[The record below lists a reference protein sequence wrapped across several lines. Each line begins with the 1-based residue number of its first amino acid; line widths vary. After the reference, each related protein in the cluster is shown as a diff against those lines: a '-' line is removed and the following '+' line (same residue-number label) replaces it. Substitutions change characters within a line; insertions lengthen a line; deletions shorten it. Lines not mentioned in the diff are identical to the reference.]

1 MDWSPILITFKL
13 ALITTLALFVVGVP
27 LAYWLSYG
35 KFKMK
40 PAVEALV
47 TMPLVLPP
55 SVLGFYLLVAFGPKY
70 FLGNF
75 LSEYLNINL
84 LFTFEGLIV
93 ASMIYSLPFMV
104 QPIQS
109 ALENLPKSLQES
121 SQLLGKS
128 NFTTLIKV
136 LLPNIKAS
144 VLTSL
149 VLTFTHTVGEF
160 GVVLMIGGSIPGET
174 KLASIAIYEEVEAM
188 NYGAAHTYSFIL
200 FAISFTILLLV
211 YSLNK
216 KAIRVI

>member
-13 ALITTLALFVVGVP
+13 ALITTLALFIVGVP
-27 LAYWLSYG
+27 LAYWLSTG
-35 KFKMK
+35 RFRFK
-40 PAVEALV
+40 PAMEALV

-70 FLGNF
+70 FFGNF

-84 LFTFEGLIV
+84 LFTFEGLVV

-109 ALENLPKSLQES
+109 ALENLPSSLNES
-121 SQLLGKS
+121 SKLLGKS
-128 NFTTLIKV
+128 HFVTLTQV

-144 VLTSL
+144 ILTSI

-174 KLASIAIYEEVEAM
+174 KLASIAIYEEVEAL
-188 NYGAAHTYSFIL
+188 NYAAAHVYSLIL
-200 FAISFTILLLV
+200 FAISFTILVLV

-216 KAIRVI
+216 RAIKVI